1 MTGFATYPSLRDRS
15 VLISGGATGIGAAL
29 VEHFVGQG
37 SRVAFLDVDEP
48 AGARLA
54 TTLGERARFIA
65 CDVRDTAALRRA
77 AAAAAAAHGAI
88 TVLVNNAARD
98 DRHALDAVT
107 PEFWDERMAVNL
119 RHQFFLAQAVA
130 PGMKAAGGGAIVN
143 FSSVSWMLSL
153 PNMPAYLTAKAAV
166 VGLTRGLARD
176 LGRDRIRVN
185 AVVPGWI
192 MTERQVALWLNADSE
207 RALLEAQCLK
217 EKLYPADVAR
227 LVLWLAAADSRMA
240 TAQSFVID
248 GGWT

>member
-1 MTGFATYPSLRDRS
+1 MTNFASYPSLRDRA
-15 VLISGGATGIGAAL
+15 VLVSGGATGIGAAI
-29 VEHFVGQG
+29 VEHFVAQG
-37 SRVAFLDVDEP
+37 SRVAFLDIDAP
-48 AGARLA
+48 AGEALATRLGAAACFLPCDLRDVAALQRAATMAAARL
-54 TTLGERARFIA
+54 GP
-65 CDVRDTAALRRA
+65 
-77 AAAAAAAHGAI
+77 I

-98 DRHALDAVT
+98 DRHAIDAVT

-130 PGMKAAGGGAIVN
+130 PGMKASGGGSIVN
-143 FSSVSWMLSL
+143 FSSVSWKLAL
-153 PNMPAYLTAKAAV
+153 PDMPAYLTAKAAV

-176 LGRDRIRVN
+176 LGPDRIRVN

-192 MTERQVALWLNADSE
+192 MTERQVALWLTPDSE
-207 RALLEAQCLK
+207 RALFEAQCLK

-227 LVLWLAAADSRMA
+227 LVLWLAADDSRLA